1 MDQNKVLYAL
11 ENRCLYL
18 KMIGS
23 IRHTVCT
30 NLDSIVRQVIDQD
43 QVDQFVVDLR
53 SAVFLDST
61 SLGIIARMA
70 RYMKKSSEKPVLIST
85 NDDVNEIL
93 NSIRFNSIAQ
103 IVKGSEY
110 FPEKLFDSDLYTEQ
124 IRPHHDIILESHHE
138 LTKIHKNNKNKFDA
152 VIKSLENDQDKK
164 D

>member
-61 SLGIIARMA
+61 SLGWPGI
-70 RYMKKSSEKPVLIST
+70 
-85 NDDVNEIL
+85 
-93 NSIRFNSIAQ
+93 
-103 IVKGSEY
+103 
-110 FPEKLFDSDLYTEQ
+110 
-124 IRPHHDIILESHHE
+124 
-138 LTKIHKNNKNKFDA
+138 
-152 VIKSLENDQDKK
+152 
-164 D
+164 